1 MPIKEVIVETS
12 PILVIGIT
20 NYGGGFGLPVRKFLI
35 ASGLNKHSTIIVS
48 DPSRLKTLNGVSPE
62 CETFFDFLKYLEE
75 AIHRI
80 SPKQIIVTGAS
91 GGGHTALLVGHLLK
105 ADYVVAFTPYPYLSI
120 DEFRNRNDPALKSMW
135 RILEQFNCLPP
146 EIKKYF
152 DLKDVLSEWNKVTK
166 YYVHVSRDHKWDF
179 LRSMYLEDT
188 PNLSIIAHPYSEH
201 SVVSVLSRHGKL
213 TECYELT

>member
-12 PILVIGIT
+12 SILVIGIT

-35 ASGLNKHSTIIVS
+35 ASGLDKHSTIIVS

-62 CETFFDFLKYLEE
+62 YETFFDFLKYLEE
-75 AIHRI
+75 AVLRI
-80 SPKQIIVTGAS
+80 SPKQIIITGAS

-105 ADYVVAFTPYPYLSI
+105 ADYVVAFTPYPYLNI
-120 DEFRNRNDPALKSMW
+120 DEAIKKQDPALKTMW
-135 RILEQFNCLPP
+135 RILEKLDALPL

-152 DLKDVLSEWNKVTK
+152 DLQTVLSEWNKVTK

-213 TECYELT
+213 TECFELP

>member
-1 MPIKEVIVETS
+1 VPIKEVIVETS
-12 PILVIGIT
+12 SILVIGIT

-35 ASGLNKHSTIIVS
+35 ASGLDKHSTIIVS

-62 CETFFDFLKYLEE
+62 YETFFDFLKYLEE
-75 AIHRI
+75 AVLRI
-80 SPKQIIVTGAS
+80 SPKQIILTGAS

-105 ADYVVAFTPYPYLSI
+105 ADYVVAFTPYPYLNI
-120 DEFRNRNDPALKSMW
+120 DEAIKKQDPALKTMW
-135 RILEQFNCLPP
+135 RILEKLDALPL

-152 DLKDVLSEWNKVTK
+152 DLKTVLSEWNKVTK

-201 SVVSVLSRHGKL
+201 SVVSVLSKHGKL
-213 TECYELT
+213 TECFELT